1 MVLKYNA
8 ILAFTSLLS
17 QESALNSAKGHFQN
31 ILEIYVKMLDE
42 FDHENLLKCLES
54 IVGSF
59 SNEIVTFAPNL
70 ITHLINKFYETY
82 NN

>member
-17 QESALNSAKGHFQN
+17 QQSALNSAKDHFQN

-54 IVGSF
+54 IVGCF
-59 SNEIVTFAPNL
+59 STEIVTYAPNL
-70 ITHLINKFYETY
+70 ITHLINKFY
-82 NN
+82 